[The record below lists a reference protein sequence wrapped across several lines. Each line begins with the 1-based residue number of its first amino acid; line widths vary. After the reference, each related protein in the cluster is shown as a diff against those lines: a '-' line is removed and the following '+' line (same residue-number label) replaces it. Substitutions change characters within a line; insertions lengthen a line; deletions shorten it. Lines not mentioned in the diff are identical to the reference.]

1 MASRISITEK
11 KPMWGNK
18 RSFSMHAT
26 RKKYALNIQKKRIY
40 VPEEDRFYTV
50 KVTVQEIH
58 TIDKIGL
65 AAFLARQGRTLKS
78 LD

>member
-1 MASRISITEK
+1 MAAKRNITMK

-26 RKKYALNIQKKRIY
+26 RKKFALNMQKKRIY

-65 AAFLARQGRTLKS
+65 AAFLARQGRTLKQ
-78 LD
+78 LA